1 MADTTDSAQEKR
13 ESGGLHP
20 ETEPSYLDNEVVVVD
35 DDGTTVNASGWKDQL
50 DRQYGLLSLCGIALT
65 VDNAWVALGSSISV
79 SIANGGPPGL
89 IFSLVVAGA
98 YYSFIGLNLAEFASA
113 IPSAGGVYH
122 WATVTG
128 GPRWGRILGFYAGWI
143 NFFGWM
149 FDLASLVQITANIT
163 IQMYATYHPDYIQQA
178 WHTYITYLLVLWISA
193 FIVIFANRLLPYSQY
208 AGMFFVIVGG
218 VVTIIVLAAMPK
230 THASSHFVWGSFD
243 ENNLTGWA
251 GGVAFLCGVLNGAFT
266 IGTPDA
272 ITHMAEELPHP
283 KKDLPKAIGLQI
295 GLGFLYAFCF
305 AIALCYSITDL
316 DALLS
321 GINSYPLA
329 TIYAQATGNN
339 AGATFGLL
347 FIIFCSSLLCTI
359 GTVLTNSRIY
369 WSLARDNAVPVSS
382 VFGKVN
388 ESLSCPVYA
397 TLLCVIFAT
406 GLGAIPLGSSTA
418 FIDLT
423 GSFIILTTVS
433 YAIPIVAN
441 MLTRQ
446 KYLPK
451 GPFQL
456 GRGATSQFVGWGAVV
471 LIMFFNVFYCFP
483 YSIPTTSAAMNYN
496 SVILV
501 GVVALTSIWWMVHGI
516 RNYPG
521 PRLTHLYIHEGVE
534 QVDHV
539 AGIPVQS
546 QSEGKAASS
555 E

>member
-1 MADTTDSAQEKR
+1 MADTTDSVQEKR

-208 AGMFFVIVGG
+208 A
-218 VVTIIVLAAMPK
+218 AAMPK

-347 FIIFCSSLLCTI
+347 FIIFFSSLLCTI

-382 VFGKVN
+382 LFGKVN

-441 MLTRQ
+441 MLTGQ

-546 QSEGKAASS
+546 QSQSEEKTASS